1 MDNEKK
7 FLTFPKLSTFLTK
20 CNELFARKTI
30 EDKVIGV
37 ELSKN
42 PPTGQ
47 KVGDFWFQITE
58 RE

>member
-30 EDKVIGV
+30 EEQIVDV
-37 ELSKN
+37 ELSKDT
-42 PPTGQ
+42 PAGQ

-58 RE
+58 RR